1 MIYHFANFLAIFL
14 LTFSQSYN
22 GPANYFPYHLQAKF
36 NKEYIYQTW
45 YVKQILINGK
55 PDNENFP
62 VNNDEITLNRD
73 FNFTTIDKTFNVTE
87 KGKWK
92 WTSSDTF
99 TVNGESGP
107 TSFKILELS
116 KTMLRT
122 KMISDEFNMEI
133 IYSTT
138 R

>member
-1 MIYHFANFLAIFL
+1 MINYFAKFLAIFL
-14 LTFSQSYN
+14 LTFSQSFA
-22 GPANYFPYHLQAKF
+22 GSAKYFPYHLQEKF

-73 FNFTTIDKTFNVTE
+73 FSFSTIDKTFNVTE

-116 KTMLRT
+116 KTKNYQKLSSGQ
-122 KMISDEFNMEI
+122 K
-133 IYSTT
+133 
-138 R
+138 